1 MQPPAVLQ
9 GSLHFPFQSLALT
22 FKASYIDESKEP
34 IFPMEPPWSL
44 SRLQPHLALADGLG
58 FESQFHVLLLKVP
71 TSLSASLT
79 SDLYPEELLTLR
91 NS

>member
-1 MQPPAVLQ
+1 
-9 GSLHFPFQSLALT
+9 
-22 FKASYIDESKEP
+22 
-34 IFPMEPPWSL
+34 MELPWSL